1 MRQMSLGWRCMMTVE
16 PGLLGGSNQ
25 TIRSAGSSLT
35 QWMSA
40 MT

>member
-1 MRQMSLGWRCMMTVE
+1 MRQMSFGWRCMMTVE

-25 TIRSAGSSLT
+25 TIRSVGRSDC